1 MPPFHVETEFLGQP
15 CGSGYTHGVNP
26 EMQERLQAAERVARA
41 TYAALPADR
50 RDESFEAWAGVRGPH
65 LCWRPYAAQHS
76 AGAAIDIDP
85 AANPYIVTRNGSVP
99 GGEAGGETLVE
110 MRNRALAVYDRAVR
124 FTTQESSSSADVSA
138 RKPHES
144 TQSVWARF
152 KTVSDALVHYFSV
165 AINPEAIVIARV
177 AFENADEVGDEE
189 LLAAI
194 PEDERIPLDQTT
206 VSREQYLRILRD
218 YEHARIPMVIGSPS
232 STPERTRNPA
242 RGFLKLHCEIVTA
255 LCDQGLRWGAC
266 DLEISADG
274 SSHNGAMMHFDLAD
288 NGGYPEI
295 NSLLRFG

>member
-1 MPPFHVETEFLGQP
+1 M
-15 CGSGYTHGVNP
+15 NP
-26 EMQERLQAAERVARA
+26 ELHERLQAAERVAKA
-41 TYAALPADR
+41 SYAALPLDR

-65 LCWRPYAAQHS
+65 MCWRPYAGQHS

-99 GGEAGGETLVE
+99 GGEAGAETLVD
-110 MRNRALAVYDRAVR
+110 MRNRALAAYDRAVR
-124 FTTQESSSSADVSA
+124 FTTQAPAAIADVSG
-138 RKPHES
+138 RHPNES
-144 TQSVWARF
+144 TESVWVRF
-152 KTVSDALVHYFSV
+152 KAVSDALVHYFSF
-165 AINPEAIVIARV
+165 AINPELMAIARI
-177 AFENADEVGDEE
+177 ALENADEVSDEE
-189 LLAAI
+189 LLATI
-194 PEDERIPLDQTT
+194 PQDERIPPDPAVVT
-206 VSREQYLRILRD
+206 REQYLRILRD

-255 LCDQGLRWGAC
+255 LCNQGLRWGAC